1 MSAQT
6 ITIVSGIVLL
16 LVFALV
22 GWNLRQRRCVHGLR
36 AAMRN
41 ASLRRNAGSLLQ
53 AASNCLVVSVGS
65 KK

>member
-22 GWNLRQRRCVHGLR
+22 GWNLRRSQRGEQEKEKE
-36 AAMRN
+36 
-41 ASLRRNAGSLLQ
+41 SQ
-53 AASNCLVVSVGS
+53 P
-65 KK
+65 